1 MVGVAKHEL
10 AAAWRQGKLKHTA
23 VSTIVVNM
31 DLFKGSGMLK
41 SLTKVVLILK
51 QIGNKKISILWQY
64 FSLR

>member
-1 MVGVAKHEL
+1 MNGVGVAKHEL

-31 DLFKGSGMLK
+31 NLFKGSGIIK

-51 QIGNKKISILWQY
+51 QIGN
-64 FSLR
+64 